1 MKNKLYISLFALMS
15 LFLSGCEGALEPSIY
30 DKLTEDN
37 FPMTEKD
44 AATLVYSV
52 YYQFRGGEWNR
63 YNSANNSRLVQGL
76 MATDEFT
83 CHWPGY
89 WGSPFYF
96 T

>member
-52 YYQFRGGEWNR
+52 YYQFRGGGVEQ
-63 YNSANNSRLVQGL
+63 V
-76 MATDEFT
+76 
-83 CHWPGY
+83 
-89 WGSPFYF
+89 
-96 T
+96 